1 MEQMKRISAKFESE
15 WMKKPLSSNIHPVF
29 AMLQQKDPLEKLEHF
44 LSTND
49 ISRQITDKLETP
61 LHVLFRKV
69 LENQKWKY
77 HFEAIIVRSTWKSN
91 EVNLCYAIRSLI
103 DKSSWL
109 VFKPLIWNFP
119 VAG

>member
-15 WMKKPLSSNIHPVF
+15 WMKKPLSSSIHPVF

-69 LENQKWKY
+69 LQKTKS
-77 HFEAIIVRSTWKSN
+77 ETIILKQLLYARLEKVMRSTC
-91 EVNLCYAIRSLI
+91 VM
-103 DKSSWL
+103 
-109 VFKPLIWNFP
+109 PLDR
-119 VAG
+119 

>member
-77 HFEAIIVRSTWKSN
+77 HFEAIIVRSA
-91 EVNLCYAIRSLI
+91 L
-103 DKSSWL
+103 
-109 VFKPLIWNFP
+109 
-119 VAG
+119 